1 MSSWPPGTRLILR
14 KERPTPE
21 LNYGLPTPTGLRVT
35 AFITDTGHGLVCG
48 QLGGLSSKTL
58 ILSWLGRRRVL
69 ASWVRN
75 PSTSTRN
82 RFVVAYRGLA
92 GAVAGSCVA
101 RLLFT
106 SCAAVNV
113 YPRASRPPWRPGI
126 AAAQGGNG

>member
-1 MSSWPPGTRLILR
+1 
-14 KERPTPE
+14 
-21 LNYGLPTPTGLRVT
+21 
-35 AFITDTGHGLVCG
+35 
-48 QLGGLSSKTL
+48 L

-92 GAVAGSCVA
+92 GAVARGCVA
-101 RLLFT
+101 SLLFT

-113 YPRASRPPWRPGI
+113 FGGASRPQWRPSI

>member
-1 MSSWPPGTRLILR
+1 MSSWPPGTRLIVCAR
-14 KERPTPE
+14 KDPPRNSTTVYR
-21 LNYGLPTPTGLRVT
+21 LQRGWVT

-58 ILSWLGRRRVL
+58 ILFWLGRLRVL

-101 RLLFT
+101 RLLVT
-106 SCAAVNV
+106 ACAAVSV
-113 YPRASRPPWRPGI
+113 YLRASRQPCRPGI

>member
-21 LNYGLPTPTGLRVT
+21 LNYGYRLQRGWVT

-48 QLGGLSSKTL
+48 QLGELSSKSL

-82 RFVVAYRGLA
+82 RFVVA
-92 GAVAGSCVA
+92 
-101 RLLFT
+101 
-106 SCAAVNV
+106 
-113 YPRASRPPWRPGI
+113 
-126 AAAQGGNG
+126 